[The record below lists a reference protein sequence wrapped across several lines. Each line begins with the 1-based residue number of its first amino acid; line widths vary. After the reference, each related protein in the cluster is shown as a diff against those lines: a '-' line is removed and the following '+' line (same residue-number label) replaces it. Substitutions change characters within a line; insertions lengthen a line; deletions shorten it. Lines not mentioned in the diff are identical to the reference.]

1 MFRWGAPAGDG
12 GAPLRQIGVFAHA
25 AAVLQ
30 VAGLDDAGDVA
41 GLGAGLGQDAPGTR
55 PSFLGARNV
64 QAAGMGRRA
73 GVGKTAGYNICWL
86 EMLTL
91 FSGIA
96 AREITGELLAEAGLE
111 FKLVPLYPRIP
122 K

>member
-1 MFRWGAPAGDG
+1 M
-12 GAPLRQIGVFAHA
+12 
-25 AAVLQ
+25 
-30 VAGLDDAGDVA
+30 
-41 GLGAGLGQDAPGTR
+41 
-55 PSFLGARNV
+55 
-64 QAAGMGRRA
+64 
-73 GVGKTAGYNICWL
+73 GKTAGYNICWL

-111 FKLVPLYPRIP
+111 FKFVPLYPRIP